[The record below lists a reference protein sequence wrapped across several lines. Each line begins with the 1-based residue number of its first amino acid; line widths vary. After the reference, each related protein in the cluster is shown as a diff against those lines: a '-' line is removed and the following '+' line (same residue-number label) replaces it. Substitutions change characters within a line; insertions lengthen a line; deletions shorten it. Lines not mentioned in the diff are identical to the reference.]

1 MTIEQMSPKEKDQ
14 IKSLIKKY
22 NDVLLQS
29 MGIAVA
35 EDLIN
40 LIVVNGDDKDFKLS
54 KVMKNQRAFKLFVI
68 NEFMKNNSK
77 SVLNELKSMDEE
89 FSSKMLKRKADKNS
103 QTRLDM

>member
-1 MTIEQMSPKEKDQ
+1 MTSKEKDQ

-40 LIVVNGDDKDFKLS
+40 LIVVNGDDKDFQLS
-54 KVMKNQRAFKLFVI
+54 KLMKDQRAFKLFVI

-77 SVLNELKSMDEE
+77 SVLNELKSMDED
-89 FSSKMLKRKADKNS
+89 FSSKMLKRKRDKDA
-103 QTRLDM
+103 QGRLDL

>member
-1 MTIEQMSPKEKDQ
+1 MTSKEKDQ
-14 IKSLIKKY
+14 IKTLIKKY

-40 LIVVNGDDKDFKLS
+40 LIVVNGDDKSFELS
-54 KVMKNQRAFKLFVI
+54 ELMNDQRAFKLFVI

-77 SVLNELKSMDEE
+77 SVLNELKSMDED
-89 FSSKMLKRKADKNS
+89 FSSKMMKRKADKES
-103 QTRLDM
+103 QSRLDL